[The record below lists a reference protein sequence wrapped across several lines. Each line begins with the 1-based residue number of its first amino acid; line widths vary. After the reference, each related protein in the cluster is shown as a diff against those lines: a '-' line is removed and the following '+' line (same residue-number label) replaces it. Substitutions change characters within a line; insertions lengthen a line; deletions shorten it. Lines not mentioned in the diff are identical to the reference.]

1 MNDIGSMTSVETT
14 IGSPGSANDRPPVE
28 WRIDDGLTEYPD
40 ALAVMQRR
48 VAAIRAGT
56 AGELVWLVE
65 HPPLYTAGTSAKPDE
80 LSDPARFPTFN
91 AGRGG
96 QWTYHGPGQ
105 RTAYVMLDLNRRHGE
120 VAPQDIRSFVHGLE
134 EWLIRTLGRFNV
146 RGERR
151 EGRVGIWVSDPGIR
165 SAGGEA
171 KIGAVGVRITRWVSW
186 HGVALNVEP
195 DLSHFSGIVPCGLPQ
210 YGVTSLAALG
220 IPATLHDVD
229 LALRAAWQEVF
240 GTQAC

>member
-1 MNDIGSMTSVETT
+1 MNDIGSMTS
-14 IGSPGSANDRPPVE
+14 IGALGSAGDLPPVE
-28 WRIDDGLTEYPD
+28 WRIAEGLTEYPN
-40 ALAVMQRR
+40 ALAVMQQQ
-48 VAAIRAGT
+48 VAAIRAGN

-65 HPPLYTAGTSAKPDE
+65 HPPLYTAGTSAKSEE
-80 LSDPARFPTFN
+80 LSDPTRFPTFN

-105 RTAYVMLDLNRRHGE
+105 RIAYVMLDLTRQHGT
-120 VAPQDIRSFVHGLE
+120 VASQDIRSFVHGLE
-134 EWLIRTLGRFNV
+134 EWLIRTLDRFNV

-151 EGRVGIWVSDPGIR
+151 DGRVGIWVSDRRTR

-171 KIGAVGVRITRWVSW
+171 KIGAIGVRVTRWVSW
-186 HGVALNVEP
+186 HGIALNVEP

-220 IPATLHDVD
+220 IPATMPDVD

-240 GTQAC
+240 GTQVC